1 MDPNQYEEQLIDDP
15 EPVND
20 KQLVENEIELSHCIV
35 QTEEVMQ
42 MSVKDEGTLET
53 NSSEHQCGICGKELL
68 SAYTLANHMR
78 SHTGERPYGCSVCE
92 KFFKTKSNLNEHYR
106 LVVLLFYIICNHK
119 LAHVVVRVDYS
130 ENICLFV
137 LTKLCYIGNRYQV

>member
-1 MDPNQYEEQLIDDP
+1 MNSKDLLMVEQNEYEEQLIDDP
-15 EPVND
+15 ETVQD
-20 KQLVENEIELSHCIV
+20 KQLVENDIELSHCIV

-42 MSVKDEGTLET
+42 LTVNEGETLDT
-53 NSSEHQCGICGKELL
+53 TSNDHQCPICGKELL

-106 LVVLLFYIICNHK
+106 LVVVLF
-119 LAHVVVRVDYS
+119 S
-130 ENICLFV
+130 EHFLSFV
-137 LTKLCYIGNRYQV
+137 FLTLCFSYQ

>member
-1 MDPNQYEEQLIDDP
+1 VEPNQYEEQLIDDP
-15 EPVND
+15 EPVDN
-20 KQLVENEIELSHCIV
+20 KQIVENEIELSHCIV

-42 MSVKDEGTLET
+42 MSVNEEETLET
-53 NSSEHQCGICGKELL
+53 NTSDHQCAICGKELL

-106 LVVLLFYIICNHK
+106 LVALLYYGII
-119 LAHVVVRVDYS
+119 
-130 ENICLFV
+130 
-137 LTKLCYIGNRYQV
+137 

>member
-15 EPVND
+15 ELVND
-20 KQLVENEIELSHCIV
+20 EQLVENEIELSHCIV

-42 MSVKDEGTLET
+42 MSVKVEDTLEA

-92 KFFKTKSNLNEHYR
+92 KFFKTKSNLSEHYK
-106 LVVLLFYIICNHK
+106 LVVLLFYIIYSCK
-119 LAHVVVRVDYS
+119 LAHGVVGVG
-130 ENICLFV
+130 C
-137 LTKLCYIGNRYQV
+137 

>member
-1 MDPNQYEEQLIDDP
+1 MDTKDLLLVESNQFQEELIDDS

-20 KQLVENEIELSHCIV
+20 QQIENEIELSHCII

-42 MSVKDEGTLET
+42 ITVNKEDEPLEST
-53 NSSEHQCGICGKELL
+53 TSQHQCSICGKELL

-106 LVVLLFYIICNHK
+106 LVFIFCTTIIKNFINTICNNY
-119 LAHVVVRVDYS
+119 RS
-130 ENICLFV
+130 
-137 LTKLCYIGNRYQV
+137 